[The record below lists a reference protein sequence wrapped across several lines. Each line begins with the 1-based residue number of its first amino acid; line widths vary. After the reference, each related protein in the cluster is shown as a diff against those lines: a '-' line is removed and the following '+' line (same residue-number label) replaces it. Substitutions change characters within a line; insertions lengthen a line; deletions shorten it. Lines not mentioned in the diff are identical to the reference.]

1 MKIILKKRLARKIL
15 GLSFL
20 ILILIMPLIS
30 MIPLNYAN
38 PDLNNNIKTQA
49 EDSGVDSILWKLGKG
64 LPGTGATMQPRLVSF
79 TSGGEKFIIVGTDG
93 GIATITL
100 NGFINMNYR
109 TFGDVIDFEIIKD
122 ISGDSASDIVLIT
135 YDQEYPNVIAI
146 TSNNG
151 SEIWKFKPTI
161 EGIDPTTY
169 ATHDFITNTWDIK
182 IINDINDDSVPEI
195 AISSWFRLIVVSG
208 KDGNEL
214 WIKNNDFTNDIWKLE
229 VLEDINGNGFD
240 TIISGSEEGK
250 LGAFDSKDGIS
261 LWTFDVQKTALPTYV
276 GLGYGEKEVPNSIDD
291 IKIISDINNDD
302 YDDILIATDDGYL
315 RLISGVSGVELDN
328 VICYDMANITTPLYS
343 NQLTISPYTSVKRI
357 FMKSGVKIYEIP
369 DINND
374 NITKYISIACD
385 LDYKELNQ
393 YFIYGKIFNI
403 NPESEVNKINIT
415 TSLNWSCDQFFF
427 GSYPEI
433 IDLESNI
440 QIYLYSLA
448 GSGGGYSTSV
458 ISRYAIDDIESQ
470 NPITVYEDEDTVDF
484 SYSKYYIPEKEEGH
498 YLLNIGDVNSDGV
511 DDLFAIS
518 ANGRYLCI
526 DCKNDNTIWVRTRSE
541 AFETELVEIED
552 INNDGLND
560 FLVKKI
566 GIFEPSWTDSSDYYS
581 DEEETATQII
591 NELFVIDAKTGNIIW
606 SFNIPSPQY
615 YEGLMDLLNIG
626 DVNNDNISDYAAWI
640 IPSEIPSEITDI
652 IRTLSGDDSLPSGTT
667 MENVYRA
674 LLYEYTKILAIDGSD
689 GAIFWETS
697 LLGFPYKFY
706 RHYEYNGNYTDPI
719 EEDTGEYQIINRIN
733 EKFPDSWI
741 SGSDIKWNYDWKI
754 QTLSHANELQIE
766 YGESS
771 DNLINLQGEY
781 DGNYTIISQ
790 NSSESSKSL
799 KIGTTSNSTSIG
811 TIESDDD
818 FYWVINSINNKTQI
832 ELSFNQSQNI
842 GKELQYIVV
851 DYKGFILNNPIEQM
865 DISIYNFSDSH
876 WIKLSTNE
884 INQTDTDTKMT
895 KHLQNISGLTSGSN
909 DLVKIRLEAQDES
922 LFTLIIDLLVV
933 NYLYTYGNYSIKAAQ
948 DGSSWKAILNLTIP
962 VDLSDDKS
970 LGLMDYPLSQIER
983 FSALKMQTRLTVNTS
998 SSSWYN
1004 FTYEIY
1010 NAATSKWVLC
1020 NWSRDSKTWNNHTYP
1035 DLHGDYDY
1043 PDRSNFADFTF
1054 SQNSYKYDHM
1064 YVITRGTD
1072 DADPCV
1078 EFDYETKTSLSD
1090 FIDLNNDIRIRIN
1103 VTNGKSNEPFNLT
1116 IDNFGIGS
1124 FYWGLFDWDLSSN
1137 QYDRYY
1143 IYQYGQ
1149 YEWNEDVFTNVNLLN
1164 LEIQDFEVINGTDDE
1179 YLDVVAIIGI
1189 EGTSYSQS
1197 KWSTRIRLFDIKNE
1211 QVFTKWSINQTYIP
1225 NYMVQ
1230 IIPLNNSLNS
1240 WLISG
1245 RFQFGINYNCS
1256 HKLISNPHWNSQITN
1271 FDNFSESKVD
1281 MDYIWEI
1288 IPPFDTTSG
1297 YRYEFPGKTTISKDG
1312 KIGIIIGEYGL
1323 VQPYEWDPEYMVYGL
1338 TYIQIID
1345 VDSQSIISKIPT
1357 TNLITFGSSTT
1368 AGTIDF
1374 SSEGAGYRLLFS
1386 YEDFDGDN
1394 YLDHVGLYS
1403 FRGETQDIYAI
1414 YTWGTEIIIYSGNSA
1429 DNDSIILFRKL
1440 FGSTDVPSSSTSN
1453 QNKLKMPF
1461 ASIGDCNNDGISDV
1475 IIGLQAESYGSGW
1488 GDYCKGSEIRFYD
1501 ISSSDENNAI
1511 ELTEYY
1517 WELDSFSCLI
1527 PYATPSYEFFD
1538 SIENIGDINGDNN
1551 GETLIEH
1558 NSFTKTI
1565 TEYGTESY
1573 TAITTTEIFD
1583 VINRTMLYRFKMDI
1597 DSIFPIIDLN
1607 EDGKKELL
1615 VSSGELI
1622 FCVNSKFKIQIL
1634 NPLDGQ
1640 ALPSHNF
1647 NIEWDTDSNY
1657 DFFEVLVDG
1666 ISQGSTTSKIIPVSL
1681 SSGWKQ
1687 INIVMYDR
1695 SGLIIAIN
1703 TINVLVAPNLIQYIL
1718 TFVIVGVAVGG
1729 FIVYRR
1735 FRKKEKEMVL
1745 IDKKINEGG
1754 KK

>member
-1 MKIILKKRLARKIL
+1 MMP
-15 GLSFL
+15 FL
-20 ILILIMPLIS
+20 V
-30 MIPLNYAN
+30 MIPLNYAS
-38 PDLNNNIKTQA
+38 PGLNNNIKSQA
-49 EDSGVDSILWKLGKG
+49 ENSGVDSILWKLGKG
-64 LPGTGATMQPRLVSF
+64 LPGTGATMQPRLVNF
-79 TSGGEKFIIVGTDG
+79 TNGGEKLIVVGTDG

-100 NGFINMNYR
+100 NGLINMSYR
-109 TFGDVIDFEIIKD
+109 TFGSVINFATIKD
-122 ISGDSASDIVLIT
+122 ISGDLADDLVLIT

-146 TSNNG
+146 ASNNG

-169 ATHDFITNTWDIK
+169 AMHDFITNTWDIK
-182 IINDINDDSVPEI
+182 IINDINDDSIPEI
-195 AISSWFRLIVVSG
+195 AISSWFRLFIVSG

-214 WIKNNDFTNDIWKLE
+214 WINKNDFTNDIWKLE
-229 VLEDINGNGFD
+229 VLEDINGNGFE
-240 TIISGSEEGK
+240 TIIAGSEEGK
-250 LGAFDSKDGIS
+250 LGAFDSKDGTK
-261 LWTFDVQKTALPTYV
+261 LWTYNV
-276 GLGYGEKEVPNSIDD
+276 EKSIIPVYAMFGVSDEEVPNSIDD
-291 IKIISDINNDD
+291 IKIISDVDNDN
-302 YDDILIATDDGYL
+302 YNDILIAADDGYL
-315 RLISGVSGVELDN
+315 RLISGFSGLELDN
-328 VICYDMANITTPLYS
+328 VMCFDMANITMPIYIPGS
-343 NQLTISPYTSVKRI
+343 SVSPYTSAKRI
-357 FMKSGVKIYEIP
+357 FMKSGIKIYEIP

-374 NITKYISIACD
+374 SITEYISIACD

-393 YFIYGKIFNI
+393 YYIYGKIFNI
-403 NPESEVNKINIT
+403 NPEPGDDKINIT
-415 TSLNWSCDQFFF
+415 TSLNWSCNKFYF

-440 QIYLYSLA
+440 QIYLYSLTE
-448 GSGGGYSTSV
+448 SGWESKTSV
-458 ISRYAIDDIESQ
+458 INRYAIDDTESQ
-470 NPITVYEDEDTVDF
+470 NPTIVYEDEDTVDYY
-484 SYSKYYIPEKEEGH
+484 SYSTYFPEKEEGH

-526 DCKNDNTIWVRTRSE
+526 DCKNDKTIWVRTRSE
-541 AFETELVEIED
+541 ASETELLEIED
-552 INNDGLND
+552 INNDGLED

-566 GIFEPSWTDSSDYYS
+566 GIFDPSWIISDDGGYT
-581 DEEETATQII
+581 EEPEPEAQII

-640 IPSEIPSEITDI
+640 IPSGIPSEITDI
-652 IRTLSGDDSLPSGTT
+652 IRNLSDDDSLPSDTN

-689 GAIFWETS
+689 GAIFWNTS

-719 EEDTGEYQIINRIN
+719 KVDTGEFQIINRIS
-733 EKFPDSWI
+733 EKFPDSWF
-741 SGSDIKWNYDWKI
+741 SGQDIDWNKYWEI

-771 DNLINLQGEY
+771 DNLINLQGEQ
-781 DGNYTIISQ
+781 DGNYTITSQ
-790 NSSESSKSL
+790 NSSESSESL
-799 KIGTTSNSTSIG
+799 KIGNSLNSTSIG
-811 TIESDDD
+811 TIESDDNL
-818 FYWVINSINNKTQI
+818 YWVINSNNNKTQI

-842 GKELQYIVV
+842 GKELQYLVV
-851 DYKGFILNNPIEQM
+851 DYKGFIFNNPIEQI
-865 DISIYNFSDSH
+865 DISIYNFSDTN
-876 WIKLSTNE
+876 WMKLSING

-933 NYLYTYGNYSIKAAQ
+933 KYIYTYGNYSIKAAQ

-970 LGLMDYPLSQIER
+970 LGLIDYPLSQIER
-983 FSALKMQTRLTVNTS
+983 FSALKMQSSITVNTT

-1010 NAATSKWVLC
+1010 NAAISKWVLC
-1020 NWSRDSKTWNNHTYP
+1020 NWSRDSSTWNNQTYP
-1035 DLHGDYDY
+1035 DLHGDFNTDNNYRTDY
-1043 PDRSNFADFTF
+1043 KDFEF
-1054 SQNSYKYDHM
+1054 NQDICRYDHM

-1078 EFDYETKTSLSD
+1078 EFDYENKTTLSN
-1090 FIDLNNDIRIRIN
+1090 FIDSNHNIQICIN
-1103 VTNGKSNEPFNLT
+1103 VTNGNEEFNLT
-1116 IDNFGIGS
+1116 IDSFGIGTL
-1124 FYWGLFDWDLSSN
+1124 YWGLFDWDLLYGYE
-1137 QYDRYY
+1137 YDRYY
-1143 IYQYGQ
+1143 IYNYDQNQ
-1149 YEWNEDVFTNVNLLN
+1149 FSDNFLLN

-1189 EGTSYSQS
+1189 EGSTYSQS
-1197 KWSTRIRLFDIKNE
+1197 QWSTRIRLFDIKNE

-1256 HKLISNPHWNSQITN
+1256 HKLISNPHWTSQITN
-1271 FDNFSESKVD
+1271 FDNFSESRVK
-1281 MDYIWEI
+1281 MDYLWEI
-1288 IPPFDTTSG
+1288 IPPFYTTDE
-1297 YRYEFPGKTTISKDG
+1297 YLYELPGKTTISKDG
-1312 KIGIIIGEYGL
+1312 KIGIIIGEYGWTY
-1323 VQPYEWDPEYMVYGL
+1323 PYEWEPEIREYGL

-1345 VDSQSIISKIPT
+1345 INTRSTISKIPT

-1368 AGTIDF
+1368 AGKIDF

-1394 YLDHVGLYS
+1394 YLDHVGLYHYYS
-1403 FRGETQDIYAI
+1403 EQVDMWVSGNEF
-1414 YTWGTEIIIYSGNSA
+1414 IIYSGNSA
-1429 DNDSIILFRKL
+1429 DNDPIILFRKL
-1440 FGSTDVPSSSTSN
+1440 FENTGIPSSSSSN

-1461 ASIGDCNNDGISDV
+1461 ASIGDCNNDGILDAIV
-1475 IIGLQAESYGSGW
+1475 GLQIRSMIWREGVGDLSYFKESSI
-1488 GDYCKGSEIRFYD
+1488 KFYD
-1501 ISSSDENNAI
+1501 IYNSDENNAI

-1517 WELDSFSCLI
+1517 WELDPFGSLMPF
-1527 PYATPSYEFFD
+1527 YTPSYEFFD
-1538 SIENIGDINGDNN
+1538 SIENIGDINGDNK
-1551 GETLIEH
+1551 GETLIER
-1558 NSFTKTI
+1558 NSYIKT
-1565 TEYGTESY
+1565 TTQYY
-1573 TAITTTEIFD
+1573 TAVPTTEILD
-1583 VINRTMLYRFKMDI
+1583 VINRTTLYRFKMDI
-1597 DSIFPIIDLN
+1597 DSIFPIDDLN

-1622 FCVNSKFKIQIL
+1622 FCVNSKFKIQML
-1634 NPLDGQ
+1634 NPIDGQ

-1657 DFFEVLVDG
+1657 DYFEVLVDG
-1666 ISQGSTTSKIIPVSL
+1666 ISQGSTTSKSVPVSL

-1703 TINVLVAPNLIQYIL
+1703 TISVLVAPNLIQYIL
-1718 TFVIVGVAVGG
+1718 TFVIVGVAVGS

-1735 FRKKEKEMVL
+1735 FRKKEREMIL
-1745 IDKKINEGG
+1745 IDKKINKGG

>member
-1 MKIILKKRLARKIL
+1 MKIILKKRLTRKIL

-38 PDLNNNIKTQA
+38 PDLNNHIKTQA
-49 EDSGVDSILWKLGKG
+49 ENSGVDSILWKLGKG
-64 LPGTGATMQPRLVSF
+64 LPGTGATMQPRLVNF
-79 TSGGEKFIIVGTDG
+79 TNGGEKFVIVGTDG

-100 NGFINMNYR
+100 NGLINISYK
-109 TFGDVIDFEIIKD
+109 TFGSVINFETIKD
-122 ISGDSASDIVLIT
+122 ISGDLADDLVLIT
-135 YDQEYPNVIAI
+135 YDQEYPKVIAI
-146 TSNNG
+146 ASNNG

-169 ATHDFITNTWDIK
+169 ATHDFIKNTWDIK

-195 AISSWFRLIVVSG
+195 AISSWFSLIVVSG

-261 LWTFDVQKTALPTYV
+261 LWTFDVQKTALSAYV
-276 GLGYGEKEVPNSIDD
+276 GMGYGEVEVPNSIDD
-291 IKIISDINNDD
+291 IKIISDINYDN
-302 YDDILIATDDGYL
+302 YDDILIAADDGYL
-315 RLISGVSGVELDN
+315 RLISGASGLELDN
-328 VICYDMANITTPLYS
+328 VLCYDMANITTPLYS
-343 NQLTISPYTSVKRI
+343 TQLTISPYTSVKRI

-385 LDYKELNQ
+385 LDYKDLDQ

-403 NPESEVNKINIT
+403 NLESEVDKINIT
-415 TSLNWSCDQFFF
+415 SSLNWSCNKFYF

-448 GSGGGYSTSV
+448 DSGWGNPTSV
-458 ISRYAIDDIESQ
+458 INRYAIDDTESQ
-470 NPITVYEDEDTVDF
+470 NPTIVYEDEDTVD
-484 SYSKYYIPEKEEGH
+484 YSFYSYYIPEKEEGH

-526 DCKNDNTIWVRTRSE
+526 DCKNDNTIWERTRSE

-552 INNDGLND
+552 INNDGSED
-560 FLVKKI
+560 FLVKRI
-566 GIFEPSWTDSSDYYS
+566 GSFDASWIISDDGGQGQEP
-581 DEEETATQII
+581 EAQII

-615 YEGLMDLLNIG
+615 YEGLRDLLNIG

-640 IPSEIPSEITDI
+640 IPSEIPSEISDFI
-652 IRTLSGDDSLPSGTT
+652 ENFPDEVSLPSGNT

-706 RHYEYNGNYTDPI
+706 RHYEYNGTYTDPT
-719 EEDTGEYQIINRIN
+719 EVDTGEFQIINRIS
-733 EKFPDSWI
+733 EKFPESWI
-741 SGSDIKWNYDWKI
+741 SSQNIQWNDYWET
-754 QTLSHANELQIE
+754 QTLSHANVVQIE
-766 YGESS
+766 DGTSS
-771 DNLINLQGEY
+771 NSEIDLQGEQ
-781 DGNYTIISQ
+781 GTNYTIISQ
-790 NSSESSKSL
+790 NSSLSSESI
-799 KIGTTSNSTSIG
+799 KIGNPLNSTSIG
-811 TIESDDD
+811 TIESGDNL
-818 FYWVINSINNKTQI
+818 YWVIDSINNQTQI
-832 ELSFNQSQNI
+832 ELSFIQSQNI
-842 GKELQYIVV
+842 GKELQYLVI
-851 DYKGFILNNPIEQM
+851 DYEGFILNNPIEQ
-865 DISIYNFSDSH
+865 IEFSIYNYSDGH
-876 WIKLSTNE
+876 WIELSTKE

-895 KHLQNISGLTSGSN
+895 KHLQNITGLTTGPN
-909 DLVKIRLEAQDES
+909 DLVKIKLEAQNSS
-922 LFTLIIDLLVV
+922 LFTIKIDLLVV
-933 NYLYTYGNYSIKAAQ
+933 NYIYTYGNYSIKAAQ

-962 VDLSDDKS
+962 IDLSDDKS
-970 LGLMDYPLSQIER
+970 LGLIDYPLSQIER
-983 FSALKMQTRLTVNTS
+983 FSALKMQTRLTVNTT

-1010 NAATSKWVLC
+1010 DASNSKWVLC
-1020 NWSRDSKTWNNHTYP
+1020 NWSRDSSTWNNQTYS
-1035 DLHGDYDY
+1035 DLHGDFKIS
-1043 PDRSNFADFTF
+1043 DRTNYKYFDLTNS
-1054 SQNSYKYDHM
+1054 SYKYDHM
-1064 YVITRGTD
+1064 YLITRGTD

-1078 EFDYETKTSLSD
+1078 EFDYETKTTLSD
-1090 FIDLNNDIRIRIN
+1090 FIDLNHNIRIRIN
-1103 VTNGKSNEPFNLT
+1103 VTNENINEPFNLT
-1116 IDNFGIGS
+1116 IDNFGIGT
-1124 FYWGLFDWDLSSN
+1124 FYWGLFDWDLDGDE
-1137 QYDRYY
+1137 YDRYY
-1143 IYQYGQ
+1143 IYNYDQ
-1149 YEWNEDVFTNVNLLN
+1149 NEFTNQFLLN

-1179 YLDVVAIIGI
+1179 YLDVVVIIGI
-1189 EGTSYSQS
+1189 EGSLYSQS

-1211 QVFTKWSINQTYIP
+1211 QVFTKWSINQTYVP
-1225 NYMVQ
+1225 NYIVQ
-1230 IIPLNNSLNS
+1230 IIPLNNSSNS

-1256 HKLISNPHWNSQITN
+1256 HKLISNPHWSSQITN

-1288 IPPFDTTSG
+1288 IPPLYTTSD
-1297 YRYEFPGKTTISKDG
+1297 YLYEIPEKTTISKDG
-1312 KIGIIIGEYGL
+1312 KIGIIIGEYGWI
-1323 VQPYEWDPEYMVYGL
+1323 PDEYFPEEGSFAL

-1345 VDSQSIISKIPT
+1345 INTQSTISTIPT

-1368 AGTIDF
+1368 VGKIDF

-1394 YLDHVGLYS
+1394 YLDHVGLYNYYS
-1403 FRGETQDIYAI
+1403 EQVDMWVYGKEFIV
-1414 YTWGTEIIIYSGNSA
+1414 YSGNSA
-1429 DNDSIILFRKL
+1429 DNDPIILFRKL
-1440 FGSTDVPSSSTSN
+1440 FEDTDIPSSSSSN
-1453 QNKLKMPF
+1453 QYKLKMPF
-1461 ASIGDCNNDGISDV
+1461 ASIGDCNNDGISDAIV
-1475 IIGLQAESYGSGW
+1475 GLQIRSMHWREGV
-1488 GDYCKGSEIRFYD
+1488 GDLSYCKESSIKFYD
-1501 ISSSDENNAI
+1501 IYNSDENNAI

-1517 WELDSFSCLI
+1517 WELDPFGSLMPF
-1527 PYATPSYEFFD
+1527 YTPSYEFFD
-1538 SIENIGDINGDNN
+1538 SIENIGDINGDNK
-1551 GETLIEH
+1551 GETLIER
-1558 NSFTKTI
+1558 NSYIKT
-1565 TEYGTESY
+1565 TTQYY
-1573 TAITTTEIFD
+1573 TAVPTTEILD
-1583 VINRTMLYRFKMDI
+1583 VINRTTLYRFKMDI
-1597 DSIFPIIDLN
+1597 DSIFPIDDLN

-1622 FCVNSKFKIQIL
+1622 FCVNSKFKIQML
-1634 NPLDGQ
+1634 NPIDGQ

-1657 DFFEVLVDG
+1657 DYFEVLVDG
-1666 ISQGSTTSKIIPVSL
+1666 ISQGSTTSKSVPVSL